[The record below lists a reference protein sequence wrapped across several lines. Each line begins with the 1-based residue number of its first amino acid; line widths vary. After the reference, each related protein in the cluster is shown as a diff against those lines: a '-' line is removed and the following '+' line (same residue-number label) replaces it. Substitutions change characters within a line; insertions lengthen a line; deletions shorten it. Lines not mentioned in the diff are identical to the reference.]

1 MLTSPASVVDW
12 REGLPAFGSSDGPS
26 GNIGAYL
33 EEGFRGMSWYRCRG
47 SRRILLA
54 VILPPKY
61 LDFRTV
67 PMYKGSAGLWS
78 LSVRLRILG
87 NQGTSSGEV
96 RSRALGLEL
105 RA

>member
-1 MLTSPASVVDW
+1 MLTIQASVVDL
-12 REGLPAFGSSDGPS
+12 REGLPAFGSSDGSS
-26 GNIGAYL
+26 GNVGAYL
-33 EEGFRGMSWYRCRG
+33 EGVCSGIVAMTLDEYCLQSFC
-47 SRRILLA
+47 
-54 VILPPKY
+54 PPKY

-78 LSVRLRILG
+78 LWVRSRNLG